1 MTKAQDELEEV
12 LNKGGHVQESDISK
26 FHYLQAILKE
36 TLRLHTPMPFLIP
49 CKAKTN
55 IEICGFIVPKNAQIL
70 INVGAMR
77 RDQAYGK
84 TQLYL
89 CLKDF

>member
-36 TLRLHTPMPFLIP
+36 TL
-49 CKAKTN
+49 
-55 IEICGFIVPKNAQIL
+55 
-70 INVGAMR
+70 
-77 RDQAYGK
+77 
-84 TQLYL
+84 
-89 CLKDF
+89 